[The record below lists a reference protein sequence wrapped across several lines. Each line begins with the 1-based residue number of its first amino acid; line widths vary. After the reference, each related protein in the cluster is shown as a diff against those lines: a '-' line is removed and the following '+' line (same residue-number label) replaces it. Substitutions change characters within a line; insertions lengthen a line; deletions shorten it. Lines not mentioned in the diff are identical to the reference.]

1 MNRNL
6 IHCLEDIP
14 ARAVL
19 TSSSALD
26 LYYNHPEARV
36 LHAATEADLIELAK
50 HLGAIEYPGIE
61 GVDAALST
69 GEGCVLFSCVESVRS
84 LPRNLF
90 TIADFAYD
98 PAERKFLDPHGMYTD
113 LRAKL
118 LRISEDVVFNANWQ
132 TVALAAVLL
141 SHFNLTPEEGLDLS
155 RLSPGAYGEELS
167 ILEQRLLLEELFAG
181 RFVGEAFRLLR
192 STGFVDLHWPELAEM
207 YGVDHA
213 KEFHPEGNVWDHTL
227 ETFNY
232 RKTTDLSLAYGLLFH
247 DSGKPFATPNE
258 GRKFDRHAQIGGG
271 VVSKF
276 LRRLGYD
283 DGFIND
289 VSFLV
294 REHMLPSVLH
304 TLPTYRTEKVM
315 SSQLF
320 PLLLEL
326 HRCDLSSTYR
336 GPDGYYRACK
346 VYRAYLKN
354 VRNPFRTA
362 DGKKMLKR
370 YVHSGR

>member
-14 ARAVL
+14 ARSVI

-36 LHAATEADLIELAK
+36 LHVSTEADLIELAK
-50 HLGAIEYPGIE
+50 HLGAIEYPAIE
-61 GVDAALST
+61 GVDAGLST
-69 GEGCVLFSCVESVRS
+69 EEGYLLLSCVDSVLS
-84 LPRNLF
+84 LPRSLF
-90 TIADFAYD
+90 TIADLAYD
-98 PAERKFLDPHGMYTD
+98 PVERKFLDRTGMYGD

-118 LRISEDVVFNANWQ
+118 LRVSDEVVFKASWQ

-141 SHFNLTPEEGLDLS
+141 SHFELTPEEGLDLR
-155 RLSPGAYGEELS
+155 RLSPGDYGEELS
-167 ILEQRLLLEELFAG
+167 SLEQRLLLEEIFAG
-181 RFVGEAFRLLR
+181 RNAGEGLELLR
-192 STGFVDLHWPELAEM
+192 STGFVDLHWPELAKM

-227 ETFNY
+227 ETFAY
-232 RKTTDLSLAYGLLFH
+232 RKTTDLALSYGLFFH

-271 VVSKF
+271 IVSRF
-276 LRRLGYD
+276 LRGLGYD
-283 DGFIND
+283 DGFIKD

-294 REHMLPSVLH
+294 REHMLPTFLH
-304 TLPTYRTEKVM
+304 ELPTYRTEKVM

-336 GPDGYYRACK
+336 GPDAYYRACK

-362 DGKKMLKR
+362 DGKKILKK